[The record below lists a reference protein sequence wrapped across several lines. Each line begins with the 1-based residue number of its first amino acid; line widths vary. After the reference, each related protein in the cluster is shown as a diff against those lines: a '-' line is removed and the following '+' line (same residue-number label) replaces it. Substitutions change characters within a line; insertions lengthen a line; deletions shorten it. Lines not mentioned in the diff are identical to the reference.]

1 MSPAVP
7 ENVITPWSGAIA
19 NIPSGWSL
27 CDGNNGTPDLRNK
40 FIVGAGDT
48 YDPDDTGG
56 ATPHDHPFTGDGHVH
71 PVNPGVDVNAGTD
84 YATTTTSTAIAG
96 TTDTTSSCPKYW
108 ALAYIMYT
116 G

>member
-1 MSPAVP
+1 MIA
-7 ENVITPWSGAIA
+7 PWSGAIV

-27 CDGNNGTPDLRNK
+27 CDGTNGTPDLRNR
-40 FIVGAGDT
+40 FVVGAGDT

-56 ATPHDHPFTGDGHVH
+56 STPHDHAFTGDGHTH
-71 PVNPGVDVNAGTD
+71 QYIFGNDVNAGTD
-84 YATTTTSTAIAG
+84 LSDTTNPTSVTG
-96 TTDTTSSCPKYW
+96 TTNTDPGLPKYY